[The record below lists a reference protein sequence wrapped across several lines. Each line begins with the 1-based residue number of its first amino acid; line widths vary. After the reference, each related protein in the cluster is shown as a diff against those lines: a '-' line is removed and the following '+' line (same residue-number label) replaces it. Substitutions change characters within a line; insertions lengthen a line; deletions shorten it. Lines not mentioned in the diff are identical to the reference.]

1 MVYFTFG
8 FEYKQCNSYLYDHLV
23 NGKPIKLNYKG
34 MLKTIQVRFNV
45 IFIKEMLILIKINYI
60 KQSELAL
67 FFFFPP
73 AGLFCSDERW
83 NQRN

>member
-23 NGKPIKLNYKG
+23 NGKPIKSNYKG

-45 IFIKEMLILIKINYI
+45 IFIKKMLIFIKMSDI
-60 KQSELAL
+60 KQSKLPL
-67 FFFFPP
+67 SFFPP
-73 AGLFCSDERW
+73 SCRSFLL
-83 NQRN
+83 